1 MTRWKP
7 IFNGDYMV
15 SDEGEVWSNKTNRML
30 SQSLD
35 TKGYPCVKVNGK
47 RVAVHILVAKAFIP
61 NLYDKD
67 TVNHKNEDK
76 TDNRVE
82 NLEWMTDYENNRY
95 GSHDFNAAE
104 TKRVRAA
111 NGEYDKAKVFGAK
124 AVIQYDLEGNK
135 IAEFESCAAA
145 AKATGGNPDG
155 ISLVARGKQRTSGG
169 FIWKFKFKDAPR

>member
-1 MTRWKP
+1 
-7 IFNGDYMV
+7 
-15 SDEGEVWSNKTNRML
+15 ML

-35 TKGYPCVKVNGK
+35 TKGYPCVKVAGK
-47 RVAVHILVAKAFIP
+47 KVAVHILVAKAFIP
-61 NLYDKD
+61 NPYNKD
-67 TVNHKNEDK
+67 TVNHKNENR

-95 GSHDFNAAE
+95 GSHAAE

-145 AKATGGNPDG
+145 AKATGGSSDG